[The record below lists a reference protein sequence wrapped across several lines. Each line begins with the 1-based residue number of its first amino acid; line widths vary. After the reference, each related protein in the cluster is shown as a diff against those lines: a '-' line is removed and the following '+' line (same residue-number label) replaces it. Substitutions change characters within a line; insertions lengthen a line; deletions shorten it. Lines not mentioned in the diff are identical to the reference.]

1 MDTEEQ
7 QLVSAGNVEPGTSSS
22 TSTLFEDI
30 TCENVGAGAQE
41 VVPPPISPQG
51 DVEKEVVPPPEK
63 QEPESGNLPG
73 GYSLQAILERVLNY
87 QAEFAQQQ
95 VERDRQQAERD
106 RRLAENLLAQQA
118 ERDRQLT
125 ESFLAQQAERDRRQA
140 ERDQQLV
147 QSLENMKKDIAD
159 MKQNYESIPKAVQEL
174 TEQVNNLQV
183 ANTNRVDE
191 IGVLANRVEKL
202 ETDSTQLVEQKWN
215 EQATKIETEFNSWLE
230 VKECEIDK
238 NINSK
243 VQAAIANRGSESFST
258 AVNSQVQN
266 DVQTIKQILSEDIPQ
281 WQVNM
286 NKRISDLE
294 KGLAQSRK
302 HLEQEPLS
310 PTAHGFGNAQ
320 TYTRYNNGES
330 VVDNAKSCSFGSE
343 HTAYVQGAK
352 PYSIDLIQEDAK
364 SACDHSRNNGSGCKH
379 DRNSSAQNHN
389 HGNGGGG
396 NKRQEHSQN
405 GSNGRGQNGY
415 GQTTYNK
422 RRRFD
427 DRYESGMSGTNRW
440 KNARGQWQSN
450 YSDSNRNW
458 QQNQR
463 RSPERQGNDRYD
475 NNRPPPQN
483 APIAQPWRPTN
494 QSVHIV
500 EVADNSLPSTSQV
513 TNSTN

>member
-1 MDTEEQ
+1 MVKLRSQRPSNMDTEEQ
-7 QLVSAGNVEPGTSSS
+7 QLVSAGNVEPVTSSS

-41 VVPPPISPQG
+41 VVPPPTSPQG

-73 GYSLQAILERVLNY
+73 GYSLQAILERVLDY

-118 ERDRQLT
+118 ERDR
-125 ESFLAQQAERDRRQA
+125 RQA

-147 QSLENMKKDIAD
+147 QSLENMKKEIAD
-159 MKQNYESIPKAVQEL
+159 MEQNYESIPKAVQEL

-230 VKECEIDK
+230 VKECEVDK

-286 NKRISDLE
+286 NKRITDLE

-352 PYSIDLIQEDAK
+352 PCSSKILVEE
-364 SACDHSRNNGSGCKH
+364 RCKH

-389 HGNGGGG
+389 QGNGGGG

-427 DRYESGMSGTNRW
+427 DRYESGMSGTNRG

-450 YSDSNRNW
+450 YSDSKRNW

-500 EVADNSLPSTSQV
+500 EVADNSLPSTSQA
-513 TNSTN
+513 TNPTN

>member
-7 QLVSAGNVEPGTSSS
+7 QLVSAGNVELGTSSS

-147 QSLENMKKDIAD
+147 QSLENMKKEFAD

-183 ANTNRVDE
+183 ANTSRVDE

-202 ETDSTQLVEQKWN
+202 EIDSTQLVEQKWN

-258 AVNSQVQN
+258 AVNSQVRYVGQGTTPRI
-266 DVQTIKQILSEDIPQ
+266 QLSESHLTNPTGSSLNSQQQQQQQQESCQITTTQLPQ
-281 WQVNM
+281 GLPSNHNNNNN
-286 NKRISDLE
+286 NKR
-294 KGLAQSRK
+294 
-302 HLEQEPLS
+302 
-310 PTAHGFGNAQ
+310 
-320 TYTRYNNGES
+320 
-330 VVDNAKSCSFGSE
+330 VVRA
-343 HTAYVQGAK
+343 
-352 PYSIDLIQEDAK
+352 
-364 SACDHSRNNGSGCKH
+364 
-379 DRNSSAQNHN
+379 
-389 HGNGGGG
+389 
-396 NKRQEHSQN
+396 
-405 GSNGRGQNGY
+405 
-415 GQTTYNK
+415 
-422 RRRFD
+422 
-427 DRYESGMSGTNRW
+427 
-440 KNARGQWQSN
+440 
-450 YSDSNRNW
+450 
-458 QQNQR
+458 
-463 RSPERQGNDRYD
+463 
-475 NNRPPPQN
+475 PPQTPKGSSLN
-483 APIAQPWRPTN
+483 SQQQQQQQQSCQSTTAQLP
-494 QSVHIV
+494 QC
-500 EVADNSLPSTSQV
+500 LPSTHNNNNKRV
-513 TNSTN
+513 VRAPPHNSRGVFLQLTTTRELSEHHRTTHTLSSLNSPQQQESCQSADTTHTASRKSLEPI